1 MFALLAFVVG
11 CSQSAPPPPPTAK
24 AHGKIVGS
32 GGEPLNHVV
41 VRLQPL
47 NQTAGGEAQG
57 VVKEG
62 GTFVLQ
68 TFRPEDGAMPGKYKV
83 WLQPS
88 PVAPKKAS
96 LIPAKYQSADE
107 SDLTVLIQE
116 GDNDLNLR
124 LK

>member
-1 MFALLAFVVG
+1 MRGPRIPRRASIKGSKRRFLMRRTVSMFTLLAFVVG
-11 CSQSAPPPPPTAK
+11 CFQSAPPPPPTAK
-24 AHGKIVGS
+24 ARGKIVGV

-88 PVAPKKAS
+88 PV
-96 LIPAKYQSADE
+96 
-107 SDLTVLIQE
+107 
-116 GDNDLNLR
+116 
-124 LK
+124 